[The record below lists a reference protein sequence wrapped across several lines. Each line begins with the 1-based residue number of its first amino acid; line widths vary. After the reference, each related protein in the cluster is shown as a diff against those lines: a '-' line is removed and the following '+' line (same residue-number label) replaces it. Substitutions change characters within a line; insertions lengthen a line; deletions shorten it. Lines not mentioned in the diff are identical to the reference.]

1 MKQHN
6 NLILPELNS
15 LESDILTKVYIK
27 LTLSKIDFNSC
38 HSVLFIFLCGN
49 KVNKTDSSSEE
60 RIVNVITGYNICK
73 HNNFLL
79 HFYLCYGQAD
89 TTIALLAL
97 NIVCG
102 CWK

>member
-6 NLILPELNS
+6 NLILQELNS

-27 LTLSKIDFNSC
+27 LTLSKIAFHNC

-60 RIVNVITGYNICK
+60 GIVNVITGYNICK
-73 HNNFLL
+73 HKNFLV

-89 TTIALLAL
+89 NNNSFT
-97 NIVCG
+97 CS
-102 CWK
+102 